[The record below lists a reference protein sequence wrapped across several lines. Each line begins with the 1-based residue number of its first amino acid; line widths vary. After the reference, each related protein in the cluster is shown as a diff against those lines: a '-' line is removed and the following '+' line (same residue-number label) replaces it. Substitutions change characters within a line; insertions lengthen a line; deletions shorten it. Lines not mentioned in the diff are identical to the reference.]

1 MHKALE
7 HGAGGRKQVQKI
19 NYAYIYIP
27 SRLRRYKKMPKYYL
41 SLYKGAERKGEIAIQ
56 YNE

>member
-1 MHKALE
+1 MHKAPE
-7 HGAGGRKQVQKI
+7 HGGGEQGQKI

-27 SRLRRYKKMPKYYL
+27 SRLRRYQKMLKYYL
-41 SLYKGAERKGEIAIQ
+41 SLHKGAERKGEIAIH